1 MTKSGG
7 FSSGVLFIYCHR
19 KFYIRVTITWE
30 SSELRIGDSGQPNSI
45 SIIRF
50 DRKKY
55 FAWEKRAYQGKKS
68 VLQDC
73 PFGYFQLLLSVTCST
88 GGAQRLNISISHTS
102 LKEKI
107 QKRIKQI
114 LIIMFKIS
122 KKNTHLLT
130 LVRMYVHHRGTR

>member
-7 FSSGVLFIYCHR
+7 FFGGVLCIYCHR

-68 VLQDC
+68 VLKDC
-73 PFGYFQLLLSVTCST
+73 PLAIFNSYFPSHALQEVLKNLIFQL
-88 GGAQRLNISISHTS
+88 A
-102 LKEKI
+102 
-107 QKRIKQI
+107 
-114 LIIMFKIS
+114 
-122 KKNTHLLT
+122 TH
-130 LVRMYVHHRGTR
+130 H

>member
-7 FSSGVLFIYCHR
+7 FSAGVLFIYCHR